1 MTEEL
6 TRRQTLLDLILTNKE
21 GMFVFRR
28 PGHPWLQ
35 WPWQEFRILNRRS
48 KTNIRIT
55 AMDFT
60 RAAFILFNDLLERTS
75 METVLKRREVQDISL
90 VFRDHILQAQEFEH
104 LDQQEIKQ
112 RQQDAYLYE
121 QGSPSQTQM

>member
-1 MTEEL
+1 
-6 TRRQTLLDLILTNKE
+6 
-21 GMFVFRR
+21 
-28 PGHPWLQ
+28 
-35 WPWQEFRILNRRS
+35 
-48 KTNIRIT
+48 
-55 AMDFT
+55 MDFT